1 MYNAGVAVTV
11 AMLICRGITSVN
23 AMELSRAVDASIS
36 GIAGIGHIMTG
47 VGLILYLVM
56 AKNAVKKK

>member
-1 MYNAGVAVTV
+1 M